1 MTQFSIN
8 RAPKCRTHTASKGNL
23 ANLHPALEKSHGLQY
38 CSPRMSD
45 SSTDAEAPDPR
56 FASFVYFQAQNG
68 GLFLGRIPNPANGE
82 TSVNIRAARS
92 VVDSLEMLRDKTTG
106 NLNQA
111 EQNLLKLAVENLR
124 KLYDEVVADHPV
136 QESDHL

>member
-1 MTQFSIN
+1 
-8 RAPKCRTHTASKGNL
+8 
-23 ANLHPALEKSHGLQY
+23 
-38 CSPRMSD
+38 MSD
-45 SSTDAEAPDPR
+45 SSSDAEAPDPR

-68 GLFLGRIPNPANGE
+68 GLFLGRIPNPATGE
-82 TSVNIRAARS
+82 TSVTIRAARS